1 MNTKFFMDNQCFACG
16 AENTNGLR
24 MRVSES
30 AEGVESIIKLPFWC
44 QGYKKT
50 VHGGIISTILDE
62 MAVWAAFKKKGLK
75 CVTAE
80 LNVRIKNAMKVND
93 EYIAKGKVTNIKHKL
108 VQAESEIIN
117 KNNKLIAFAK
127 VRLIKI
133 D

>member
-1 MNTKFFMDNQCFACG
+1 
-16 AENTNGLR
+16 
-24 MRVSES
+24 
-30 AEGVESIIKLPFWC
+30 
-44 QGYKKT
+44 
-50 VHGGIISTILDE
+50 

-75 CVTAE
+75 CVTAQ
-80 LNVRIKNAMKVND
+80 LNVRIKNAMKVDD
-93 EYIAKGKVTNIKHKL
+93 EYIARGKVTNIKHKL

>member
-50 VHGGIISTILDE
+50 VHGGIISL
-62 MAVWAAFKKKGLK
+62 MKWRSGQHLRKKD
-75 CVTAE
+75 
-80 LNVRIKNAMKVND
+80 LNV
-93 EYIAKGKVTNIKHKL
+93 
-108 VQAESEIIN
+108 
-117 KNNKLIAFAK
+117 
-127 VRLIKI
+127 
-133 D
+133 

>member
-1 MNTKFFMDNQCFACG
+1 MDNQCFACG

-24 MRVSES
+24 MRISES
-30 AEGVESIIKLPFWC
+30 AEGVESIIKLPFWS

-80 LNVRIKNAMKVND
+80 LNVRIKNAMKVDD